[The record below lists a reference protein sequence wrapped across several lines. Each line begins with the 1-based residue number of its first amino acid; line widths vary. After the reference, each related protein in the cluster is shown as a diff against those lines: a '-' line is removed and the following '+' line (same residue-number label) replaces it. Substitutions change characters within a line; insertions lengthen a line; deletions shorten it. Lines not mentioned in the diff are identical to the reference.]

1 MFTAM
6 SMVWLV
12 AGVFIGVFIS
22 VVYCAFHEDRITR
35 EIREARMKK
44 ELVEANLYLARKQKE
59 FAELTGKDVQPE
71 PAKPDDHA
79 SAADWSSRTV
89 RITQTDRYG
98 NTTVKT
104 RNYDEL
110 TDAERAQ
117 FDEMMRKFNQTMA
130 NFDKT
135 MRGAFA

>member
-79 SAADWSSRTV
+79 LSL
-89 RITQTDRYG
+89 IHI
-98 NTTVKT
+98 
-104 RNYDEL
+104 
-110 TDAERAQ
+110 
-117 FDEMMRKFNQTMA
+117 
-130 NFDKT
+130 
-135 MRGAFA
+135 